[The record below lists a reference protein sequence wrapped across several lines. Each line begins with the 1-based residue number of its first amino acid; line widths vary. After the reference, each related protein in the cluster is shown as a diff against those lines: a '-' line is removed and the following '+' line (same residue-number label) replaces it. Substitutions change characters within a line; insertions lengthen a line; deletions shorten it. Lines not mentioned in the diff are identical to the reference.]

1 MVTCD
6 LRVFTQGFGGEV
18 CHYRDKDGKECD
30 ALVHL
35 RNGKYGL
42 IEIKLDGERLIEVDV
57 KPLKSMEAMLGTS
70 QK

>member
-6 LRVFTQGFGGEV
+6 LKVFTQGFGGEV
-18 CHYRDKDGKECD
+18 CYYRDKDGKECD
-30 ALVHL
+30 ALVHVK
-35 RNGKYGL
+35 NGKYGL